1 MISDV
6 IAIWMK
12 FFFLLTPFFVLSMFL
27 SMTQG
32 WETRKRAQMAMKI
45 GVAALVACLT
55 LFFFG
60 NALFR
65 LLGITIDA
73 FRIGAGSLLFLTA
86 VSLMTGAAS
95 ESKVEEATPDIAV
108 VPLAIPITV
117 GPGTTGALLVMGAE
131 STDFAGRLGGCV
143 ALGLAVGSLLLLLL
157 LASHMERIFKR
168 QGICIL
174 SKITGLFISAM
185 AAQMI
190 FTGIRGFLCTGTP

>member
-1 MISDV
+1 MESEV
-6 IAIWMK
+6 VAIWIK
-12 FFFLLTPFFVLSMFL
+12 FFFLLTPFFVLSMFI

-32 WETRKRAQMAMKI
+32 WCAEKRTKMAVKI
-45 GVAALVACLT
+45 GVAALIACLT
-55 LFFFG
+55 LFYFG
-60 NALFR
+60 NMIFH
-65 LLGITIDA
+65 LLGITLDA

-86 VSLMTGAAS
+86 VSLMTGVPS
-95 ESKVEEATPDIAV
+95 ESKVEETTPDIAV

-131 STDFAGRLGGCV
+131 RTDFTGRIAGSI
-143 ALGLAVGSLLLLLL
+143 ALGLAVGSLLALLL
-157 LASHMERIFKR
+157 LASYMERVFKR

-190 FTGIRGFLCTGTP
+190 FTGIRGFLL

>member
-1 MISDV
+1 MLSYV
-6 IAIWMK
+6 IAVWMK
-12 FFFLLTPFFVLSMFL
+12 FFFLLTPFFVLSMFIT
-27 SMTQG
+27 MTQG
-32 WETRKRAQMAMKI
+32 WAQTKRARMAVKI
-45 GVAALVACLT
+45 GVAAMIACLL

-60 NALFR
+60 EAIFS
-65 LLGITIDA
+65 LLGITLNA

-95 ESKVEEATPDIAV
+95 ESKIEEAGQDIAV

-131 STDFAGRLGGCV
+131 SSSLESRLAGCL
-143 ALGLAVGSLLLLLL
+143 ALGLAVGSLLALLL

-174 SKITGLFISAM
+174 SKLTGLFISAM

-190 FTGIRGFLCTGTP
+190 FTGIQGFLR